1 MKKIV
6 LYSVI
11 FIVAVLIILPFATGN
26 LEKEKLDETIRA
38 NAGGTFIELSD
49 GFTHYEIKGAED
61 AKTIILIHGN
71 ALPNFTWDYN
81 FEELVEAGF
90 RVLRYD
96 LYGHGFSDRPYLE
109 KYDNELYSRQLAEL
123 IEKLE
128 INTPV
133 YLVGTSQGGSISAY
147 FATEHPR
154 KVEKIALLAP
164 FFDDYKTM
172 NMVQILRTR
181 FLGEYI
187 MSVVG
192 DMVMTNPQ
200 RSFYLGDKGEEITE
214 RLRNKPI
221 FKGTKRAILANMRG
235 NALSDATVHFER
247 LNQLD
252 IQLLLLWGDKDCTI
266 PYDSIQRLRRLL
278 PQMQY
283 YDIKDGSHF
292 FHFEKAESV
301 NPILSLFFQ
310 EK

>member
-1 MKKIV
+1 MKKVV

-26 LEKEKLDETIRA
+26 LEKEELNDTIRA
-38 NAGGTFIELSD
+38 NLGGTFIELSD
-49 GFTHYEIKGAED
+49 GFTHYEIKGADD

-81 FEELVEAGF
+81 FEELVDAGF

-109 KYDNELYSRQLAEL
+109 KYDNELYARQLEEL

-147 FATEHPR
+147 FAVKHPQ
-154 KVEKIALLAP
+154 KVEKIVLLAP
-164 FFDDYKTM
+164 FFDDFKTM
-172 NMVQILRTR
+172 NMVRILRTK
-181 FLGEYI
+181 FVGEYI

-214 RLRNKPI
+214 RLRSKPI

-235 NALSDATVHFER
+235 NALRDATNYFKR
-247 LNQLD
+247 LKQQD
-252 IQLLLLWGDKDCTI
+252 ISLLLIWGEKDCTI
-266 PYDSIQRLRRLL
+266 PYESMKRLRDLT
-278 PQMQY
+278 PVMQY
-283 YDIKDGSHF
+283 YQIKEASHF
-292 FHFEKAESV
+292 VHYEMPEEI
-301 NPILSLFFQ
+301 NPILLRFFQ
-310 EK
+310 EE